1 RTFSRAAASSG
12 KVRGACCSPIPPCG
26 AHTSG
31 LSRSPRE
38 HGRIERDL
46 ARAAGAPPVA
56 RARPVSMG
64 EFAAALLAGTD
75 VSKSFGGLQ
84 VLRKVTFTVRE
95 REIVALIGPNGAGK
109 TTLFNLISG
118 LDRPSDGSIHVAGRD
133 VTGFSGHAICRL
145 GIGRTFQTPRPF
157 LDLSVADNV
166 RTAALFANEPAP
178 ATSELLALVEL
189 DDQADVR
196 AGRLPP
202 ARRKLVELAM
212 VLSLRPRLILLDEI
226 LGGLNPAEAGQ
237 FVELLR
243 RLRGEWGI
251 ALFWIDHVMWAV
263 MDTAERVIVLHHGEV
278 IADGDRVRSAGA
290 PAVLDAYLGRA
301 AATPS

>member
-1 RTFSRAAASSG
+1 VTTGGSG
-12 KVRGACCSPIPPCG
+12 
-26 AHTSG
+26 
-31 LSRSPRE
+31 
-38 HGRIERDL
+38 
-46 ARAAGAPPVA
+46 
-56 RARPVSMG
+56 
-64 EFAAALLAGTD
+64 AALLAGRD
-75 VSKSFGGLQ
+75 VNKSFGGLQ
-84 VLRKVTFTVRE
+84 VLKKVTFAVRE

-109 TTLFNLISG
+109 TTLFNVISG
-118 LDRPSDGSIHVAGRD
+118 LERLSDGSIHVAGRD
-133 VTGFSGHAICRL
+133 VTRLPGHAICRL

-157 LDLSVADNV
+157 RDLSVADNV
-166 RTAALFANEPAP
+166 RTAALFATEPAP
-178 ATSELLALVEL
+178 TTAELLALVGL
-189 DDQADVR
+189 DDQRDMR
-196 AGRLPP
+196 AGQLPP

-237 FVELLR
+237 FVVLLR
-243 RLRGEWGI
+243 RIRDEQGV

-278 IADGDRVRSAGA
+278 IADGDPQSVARD

>member
-1 RTFSRAAASSG
+1 MTTGRSG
-12 KVRGACCSPIPPCG
+12 
-26 AHTSG
+26 
-31 LSRSPRE
+31 
-38 HGRIERDL
+38 
-46 ARAAGAPPVA
+46 
-56 RARPVSMG
+56 
-64 EFAAALLAGTD
+64 AALLAGTD

-84 VLRKVTFTVRE
+84 VLKKVTFAVRE

-109 TTLFNLISG
+109 TTLFNLVSG
-118 LDRPSDGSIHVAGRD
+118 LDRPSDGSIRVAGRD
-133 VTGFSGHAICRL
+133 VTRLPGHAICHL

-166 RTAALFANEPAP
+166 RTAALFATEPAP
-178 ATSELLALVEL
+178 TAELLALVGL
-189 DDQADVR
+189 DGQREVR

-237 FVELLR
+237 FVLLLR
-243 RLRGEWGI
+243 RIRDERGI

-278 IADGDRVRSAGA
+278 ISDGDPQSVARDPR
-290 PAVLDAYLGRA
+290 VLDAYLGRA
-301 AATPS
+301 AAAPS